1 MEGGVLGT
9 EQEDQLANLKL
20 EIRNRPDD
28 EQLLSQIR
36 QLDLQI
42 RQKRTR
48 KLDRSRKGS
57 YLLLVSVAVLF
68 ISLKCA
74 GTYKKKVPN
83 PQLGGDKPDEQVRQ
97 AMFARWGVTA
107 GIVILASGAL
117 LLVIRPEIDFSKIGP
132 VTSSWPSIEEINKNW
147 PSFRGPDGLGI
158 SAYTN
163 VPTNWNGKTG
173 QGILWKTKLS
183 LPGYNSP
190 VVWDDRVFLSG
201 ADANDSQVYCFDSL
215 SGKLLWTGD
224 VTGVPLKDG
233 EEPLE
238 VMEDTGFAAP
248 TVVTDGRR
256 VYAIFATGDVGC
268 FDFNGRK
275 VWEKNLGRP
284 DSAYGYASSLAMY
297 RNLLLIQYDQ
307 GGIEDEKSALIALEG
322 FSGQIVWQ
330 TKRPVGNSWS
340 SPIVVGIEDQFQ
352 VITCAD
358 PWAIGYDPAT
368 GVEFWRVNCLAGDI
382 APSPIYANGLILVI
396 EPYSKMVAIRPD
408 GRGDGAGYLLSG
420 Q

>member
-1 MEGGVLGT
+1 
-9 EQEDQLANLKL
+9 
-20 EIRNRPDD
+20 
-28 EQLLSQIR
+28 
-36 QLDLQI
+36 
-42 RQKRTR
+42 
-48 KLDRSRKGS
+48 
-57 YLLLVSVAVLF
+57 
-68 ISLKCA
+68 
-74 GTYKKKVPN
+74 
-83 PQLGGDKPDEQVRQ
+83 
-97 AMFARWGVTA
+97 
-107 GIVILASGAL
+107 
-117 LLVIRPEIDFSKIGP
+117 
-132 VTSSWPSIEEINKNW
+132 
-147 PSFRGPDGLGI
+147 
-158 SAYTN
+158 
-163 VPTNWNGKTG
+163 
-173 QGILWKTKLS
+173 
-183 LPGYNSP
+183 
-190 VVWDDRVFLSG
+190 
-201 ADANDSQVYCFDSL
+201 FDSL

-408 GRGDGAGYLLSG
+408 GRGDVTKTHIAWINEDGGPDICSPVSNGELIFLLSTDGLLSCYKTADGTMLWEQDIREDFQASPSLVGDNMYLLSWKG
-420 Q
+420 VMFVIEAGAEYKELSKCELGEDSCGSPAFADGRIYIRGVENLYCIGNTD